1 LFKFLKT
8 KKQPPFFEV
17 KGVASR
23 PGGSRVTCGMLAPAA
38 AVNPTFFALA
48 GPISAPSLCCKASSR
63 RVVGMLPMLIA
74 AALAPTLAPP
84 RSCATAHT
92 WSSWGQGGSA
102 GSAVG
107 ADFAVGLGRAHAA
120 TALSAMGGRERGPG
134 SRGGNMG
141 RGRGPQFGQ
150 TPRTQES
157 STLSLD
163 EFMAMSSRLDD
174 PNDQG
179 PREGQWGASARQAR
193 GGAKRAPSRTSRR
206 DSAAALETKPGDWT
220 CPECGIN
227 NFARNSNCF
236 RCSAPKPPTLS
247 TENYIRRSTALE
259 RGEAGDAAAPSTL
272 GAGKSADYSR
282 AGDERDPR
290 DDRRRDL
297 LASSRGMYVLI
308 YIAS

>member
-1 LFKFLKT
+1 MLS
-8 KKQPPFFEV
+8 
-17 KGVASR
+17 VA
-23 PGGSRVTCGMLAPAA
+23 
-38 AVNPTFFALA
+38 
-48 GPISAPSLCCKASSR
+48 
-63 RVVGMLPMLIA
+63 MLITA
-74 AALAPTLAPP
+74 AALTPTLAPP

-92 WSSWGQGGSA
+92 WSRWGPGGPA
-102 GSAVG
+102 DSAVG
-107 ADFAVGLGRAHAA
+107 ADFAVELGRAHTA

-150 TPRTQES
+150 TPRNQEP

-174 PNDQG
+174 VNDQG
-179 PREGQWGASARQAR
+179 PGEGQWGASARQAR
-193 GGAKRAPSRTSRR
+193 GGPKRAPSRPSRR

-227 NFARNSNCF
+227 NFARNTDCF

-247 TENYIRRSTALE
+247 TENYIRRSTALQ
-259 RGEAGDAAAPSTL
+259 RGEAGDAAASSTV

-290 DDRRRDL
+290 DDRKRDL
-297 LASSRGMYVLI
+297 LASSRGIYEHTCHVLTNPPI
-308 YIAS
+308 PS